1 MILCVNPWVD
11 DFTAY
16 DLWAKPLGIIEI
28 ASWLRQAGWDV
39 GLVDLLYQHDPLN
52 PAGTSPTKTG
62 RGQYERMEIP
72 RPEPLRQVVIPR
84 KYYRYGVSGETAEK
98 LLSRYPAPR
107 LILVTSVMTYWYTGL
122 AATVAFLKKHY
133 PEVPVII
140 GGIYTQLCRDHAH
153 AAFPDCEIAPREAY
167 PFLRERLK
175 KEFGHA
181 PLLPGDRLA
190 LSLSY
195 DFYPGIPYIPLR
207 FSRGCPY
214 RCRYCAGPLLE
225 PEYREDSP
233 GHVKQEFF
241 TWYDKGVRD
250 FVFYD
255 DALLFSKKTLLHPFL
270 EWMAEEGMRA
280 RFHTPNGLHIAAF
293 DKKTLDLMM
302 ASGEWDLR
310 FGVETLF
317 KGGRP
322 LDNKSER
329 RDLERAASLLKDSG
343 FDLSRVRIYLLAG
356 LPHQSRIEVEENIKI
371 IRQTGLRPIPN
382 EYSPIPGTP
391 LFGEALKASPFD
403 LNEPLFQNKSIVPC
417 RWEGQTWQDVQE
429 LKELARM

>member
-1 MILCVNPWVD
+1 MILCINPWVE

-52 PAGTSPTKTG
+52 PAATSPTKTG
-62 RGQYERMEIP
+62 RGKYERIEIV
-72 RPEPLRQVVIPR
+72 RPGPLQKVAIPR
-84 KYYRYGVSGETAEK
+84 KFYRYGVSEQTAEE
-98 LLSRYPAPR
+98 LLARYPDPR
-107 LILVTSVMTYWYTGL
+107 LILVTSVMTYWYTGV
-122 AATVAFLKKHY
+122 ATTIAFLKRHY
-133 PEVPVII
+133 PRVPII
-140 GGIYTQLCRDHAH
+140 LGGIYTQLCNEHAR
-153 AAFPDCEIAPREAY
+153 AFFPGCEIAPRETYA
-167 PFLRERLK
+167 FLREKLER
-175 KEFGHA
+175 EYGFSPG
-181 PLLPGDRLA
+181 LPADRLS

-195 DFYPGIPYIPLR
+195 AFYPGIPYIPLR
-207 FSRGCPY
+207 FTRGCPY

-225 PEYREDSP
+225 PEYREDSLS
-233 GHVKQEFF
+233 HVKQEFLA
-241 TWYDKGVRD
+241 WYEKGIRD

-270 EWMAEEGMRA
+270 EWMAAKGMRA
-280 RFHTPNGLHIAAF
+280 RFHTPNGLHIASF
-293 DKKTLDLMM
+293 DKTALDLMM
-302 ASGEWDLR
+302 ASGEWELR

-317 KGGRP
+317 RSHRP
-322 LDNKSER
+322 LDSKSER
-329 RDLERAASLLKDSG
+329 RDLERAASLLQQSG

-356 LPHQSRIEVEENIKI
+356 LPRQSRIEVEENIKI
-371 IRQTGLRPIPN
+371 VRQTGLRPVPN

-391 LFGEALKASPFD
+391 LFQEARNASSFD
-403 LNEPLFQNKSIVPC
+403 LSEPLLQNKSIVPC